1 MGPLVHPVSQ
11 SMETVAK
18 PMTPLQLRDAFVCFM
33 NLMVLDFQ
41 HFAARPS
48 TPLCCF
54 SNILIAAFPASYN
67 FRPMSNAET
76 LARRERQV
84 MEILYRR
91 GEATAQQV
99 MDELADPPTYSAV
112 RALLA
117 TMMEK
122 GLISHRKDSRRYV
135 YRPEVPEKKAKR
147 SALKQLLSTFF
158 EGKPEKLVAALL
170 DPKDQQLSKDEIER
184 IRKLIEPEN

>member
-1 MGPLVHPVSQ
+1 
-11 SMETVAK
+11 
-18 PMTPLQLRDAFVCFM
+18 M
-33 NLMVLDFQ
+33 NFMVLDFQ
-41 HFAARPS
+41 HFANSAS
-48 TPLCCF
+48 IFLCCF
-54 SNILIAAFPASYN
+54 SNILIAVFPAPPN
-67 FRPMSNAET
+67 FIPMSNAET

-91 GEATAQQV
+91 GEATAQEV
-99 MDELADPPTYSAV
+99 LDDLADPPSYSAV

-158 EGKPEKLVAALL
+158 EGKPENLVAALL
-170 DPKDQQLSKDEIER
+170 DPKDQQLSKDEIEK
-184 IRKLIEPEN
+184 IRSLIEPQN

>member
-1 MGPLVHPVSQ
+1 
-11 SMETVAK
+11 
-18 PMTPLQLRDAFVCFM
+18 M
-33 NLMVLDFQ
+33 NFMVLDFQ
-41 HFAARPS
+41 HLSDPES
-48 TPLCCF
+48 ISLCYF
-54 SNILIAAFPASYN
+54 SNILIAAFSAVDTFPV
-67 FRPMSNAET
+67 MSNAET

-91 GEATAQQV
+91 GEATAQEV
-99 MDELADPPTYSAV
+99 MDDMADPPSYSAV

-117 TMMEK
+117 TMLEK

-170 DPKDQQLSKDEIER
+170 DPKDQQLSKEEIER
-184 IRKLIEPEN
+184 IRSLIEPKD